1 MSHIFAC
8 GRWHVLISFQYHVL
22 WADPAALQVQPRAQ
36 ITRDMH
42 GDEVGP
48 KSSQE
53 ISLQTGAYVKRV
65 HGKAQAWLSWR
76 PVLSPARLRQG
87 LKNQGWAY
95 IEPLGPCA
103 GHVESPQVS
112 LVRDIKACCALRAL
126 RAQKT
131 GGWWR
136 KSLLTNYCCHPWR
149 NSVIA
154 SSYIVAI

>member
-1 MSHIFAC
+1 MSHFFAC
-8 GRWHVLISFQYHVL
+8 GRWHVLIRFQYHVL

-53 ISLQTGAYVKRV
+53 ISLQIGACVKRV
-65 HGKAQAWLSWR
+65 HGKAQARLSWR
-76 PVLSPARLRQG
+76 LALSPAQLGQG
-87 LKNQGWAY
+87 LKNPGWAY
-95 IEPLGPCA
+95 IEPLDPWA
-103 GHVESPQVS
+103 GRGERPQVS
-112 LVRDIKACCALRAL
+112 LVRAIKACCVLRAL

-149 NSVIA
+149 NSVKA